1 MNEEWVKILL
11 IIAIILVLIYFTM
24 KAMKNKM
31 SIEGLENMSN
41 LDVSGNAI
49 QNLKENGEAGNAV
62 NYAAKI
68 KNVVTK
74 MSDTFLI
81 DKYRKDYETTII
93 NLDDLVDNLMLKT
106 ALNIQVSPQEPGSV
120 IKHLQALNILNESKN
135 SLNNVMKFIDKTGT
149 SSSSKWL

>member
-120 IKHLQALNILNESKN
+120 IKHLQALNILN
-135 SLNNVMKFIDKTGT
+135 
-149 SSSSKWL
+149 